1 MKEEVIN
8 QRTRL
13 PEGRKFSTTCRFPS
27 QERTPRQKTR
37 YSSPQL
43 MEHNSGGWQGQG
55 TSRFLAGG
63 TAAVHFIIHI
73 MKKVRGDGC
82 GAEPK
87 NPQGITAGTTYYC
100 FWAQENLEAT

>member
-1 MKEEVIN
+1 M
-8 QRTRL
+8 
-13 PEGRKFSTTCRFPS
+13 
-27 QERTPRQKTR
+27 ER
-37 YSSPQL
+37 
-43 MEHNSGGWQGQG
+43 NSGGWQGQG

-87 NPQGITAGTTYYC
+87 NP
-100 FWAQENLEAT
+100 